1 MDRSSNDGWV
11 DELGIGFGQFINI
24 DRYIM
29 ATLLIKRRPI
39 PLWGCRTSTKL
50 IVMTISALETEA
62 KSVLH

>member
-1 MDRSSNDGWV
+1 MDRSSNDGWM

-50 IVMTISALETEA
+50 IVMTIS
-62 KSVLH
+62 